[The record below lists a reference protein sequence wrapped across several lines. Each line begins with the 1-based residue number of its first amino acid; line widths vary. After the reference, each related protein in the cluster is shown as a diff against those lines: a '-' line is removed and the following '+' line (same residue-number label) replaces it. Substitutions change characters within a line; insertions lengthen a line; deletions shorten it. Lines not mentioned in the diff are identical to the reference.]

1 MTVVILTDCPS
12 RLRGDLTKWLLEI
25 NTGVYVGRVSAR
37 VRDQLWERIC
47 ANVKTGRATMVFRAS
62 NEQRMD
68 FRVHNTTWQPVDFD
82 GVKLMRRP
90 LPSTSAKAAVPYL
103 PDGFSR
109 AAQQQKARRMAAA
122 RQRKIESRY
131 VVVDVETTGLNAE
144 TDEIIEMAA
153 LRIENARR
161 VAEFQRYVSARAPLP
176 TGITALTGISDSVL
190 LEQGIP
196 LAQAMQEL
204 LAFLDGSPLLCHNA
218 PFDQSFLLAAC
229 QKCGLPPMTNRI
241 HDTLILAR
249 RKVKGVAD
257 YKLATLARHFGIAQE
272 QQHRA
277 LADCYAAYELYA
289 KLNEI

>member
-1 MTVVILTDCPS
+1 MTVVILTDCPP

-90 LPSTSAKAAVPYL
+90 LPSTAAKAAVPYL

-122 RQRKIESRY
+122 ARGKPRAGTWCWMWKRPASMRKRMRS
-131 VVVDVETTGLNAE
+131 LKWPLC
-144 TDEIIEMAA
+144 A
-153 LRIENARR
+153 LRTPGPWRS
-161 VAEFQRYVSARAPLP
+161 FSA
-176 TGITALTGISDSVL
+176 T
-190 LEQGIP
+190 
-196 LAQAMQEL
+196 
-204 LAFLDGSPLLCHNA
+204 
-218 PFDQSFLLAAC
+218 
-229 QKCGLPPMTNRI
+229 
-241 HDTLILAR
+241 
-249 RKVKGVAD
+249 
-257 YKLATLARHFGIAQE
+257 
-272 QQHRA
+272 
-277 LADCYAAYELYA
+277 
-289 KLNEI
+289 